1 MKRPTY
7 LNNPLNKKFKSILKT
22 TLPLLLGVFLVWYSL
37 SKVSLSKIIEYAQN
51 ADYTWII
58 LGVSLG
64 LLSHL
69 SRAYRWLFMLEPMGY
84 KIKFSNS
91 LMAVFATYLI
101 NYTIPRAGEVARAS
115 ILTNYEG
122 VPFEKGFGTI
132 VAERIADMIVMLS
145 IIAIT
150 LFLQFDFIY
159 GFLAEKFDP
168 IKIGIGLTVCLI
180 LGLLFFRLIKRSNN
194 NIAKKIKSFIN
205 GLIEGALS
213 IFKMK
218 KKWAFIF
225 HTLFIWSMYLLMFYI
240 TSLSMTELHGISAG
254 AILIGFIS
262 ASFSIAA
269 TNGGIGSY
277 PLAIYAAFS
286 IFGIAEEPS
295 IAFGWIIWASQTLM
309 IIVFGGLSLIYLPI
323 YNRNRVNTTKQ

>member
-1 MKRPTY
+1 MNKRAK
-7 LNNPLNKKFKSILKT
+7 NILKI

-37 SKVSLSKIIEYAQN
+37 SKVSISKVIEYAQN

-58 LGVSLG
+58 LGVFLG

-69 SRAYRWLFMLEPMGY
+69 SRSYRWLFMLEPMGY
-84 KIKFSNS
+84 KIKFGNS
-91 LMAVFATYLI
+91 IMAVFATYLI

-132 VAERIADMIVMLS
+132 VAERIADMLVMLG

-159 GFLAEKFDP
+159 GFLIEKFNP
-168 IKIGIGLTVCLI
+168 LKIGIALFICVI
-180 LGLLFFRLIKRSNN
+180 LGLLFLRLIKRSKSKL
-194 NIAKKIKSFIN
+194 ALKIRNFAN

-225 HTLFIWSMYLLMFYI
+225 HTLFIWGMYLLMFYV
-240 TSLSMTELHGISAG
+240 TSFSITELHGISAG

-295 IAFGWIIWASQTLM
+295 IAFGWIMWASQTLM
-309 IIVFGGLSLIYLPI
+309 VILFGGISLIYLPI
-323 YNRNRVNTTKQ
+323 YNRKKSAKQESPTH

>member
-1 MKRPTY
+1 M
-7 LNNPLNKKFKSILKT
+7 NKQAKNILKI

-37 SKVSLSKIIEYAQN
+37 SKVSISKVIEYAQN
-51 ADYTWII
+51 ADYTYII
-58 LGVSLG
+58 LGVFLG

-69 SRAYRWLFMLEPMGY
+69 SRSYRWIFMLEPMGY
-84 KIKFSNS
+84 KIKFGNS

-132 VAERIADMIVMLS
+132 VAERIADMLVMLG

-159 GFLAEKFDP
+159 GFLVEKFNP
-168 IKIGIGLTVCLI
+168 VKIGIALVVCIL
-180 LGLLFFRLIKRSNN
+180 LGLLFLRLIKQSNSKL
-194 NIAKKIKSFIN
+194 ALKIKNFAN

-225 HTLFIWSMYLLMFYI
+225 HTLFIWGMYLLMFYV
-240 TSLSMTELHGISAG
+240 TSFSITELHGISAG

-277 PLAIYAAFS
+277 PLAIFAAFS

-295 IAFGWIIWASQTLM
+295 IAFGWIMWASQTLM
-309 IIVFGGLSLIYLPI
+309 IILFGGLSLIYLPI
-323 YNRNRVNTTKQ
+323 YNRKKTAKQEQSTN

>member
-1 MKRPTY
+1 M
-7 LNNPLNKKFKSILKT
+7 NKKIKNILKI

-37 SKVSLSKIIEYAQN
+37 SKVSISELMVYVKN
-51 ADYTWII
+51 ADYKWIV
-58 LGVSLG
+58 LGMLLG

-69 SRAYRWLFMLEPMGY
+69 SRAYRWLFQLKPMGY
-84 KIKFSNS
+84 KVKFGNS
-91 LMAVFATYLI
+91 VMAVFATYLI

-115 ILTNYEG
+115 IITTYEG

-132 VAERIADMIVMLS
+132 VAERIADLIVMFG
-145 IIAIT
+145 IIGVT

-159 GFLAEKFDP
+159 GFLIEIFNPK
-168 IKIGIGLTVCLI
+168 KIFIALI
-180 LGLLFFRLIKRSNN
+180 ICALGMILFFRFIKKSKSK
-194 NIAKKIKSFIN
+194 IALKIRTFVN

-213 IFKMK
+213 IFKIK
-218 KKWAFIF
+218 KKWAYIF
-225 HTLFIWSMYLLMFYI
+225 HTLFIWAMYLLMFYI
-240 TSLSMTELHGISAG
+240 TTFSMSELEGVSTG

-295 IAFGWIIWASQTLM
+295 IAFGWIMWASQTLM
-309 IIVFGGLSLIYLPI
+309 IIIFGGLSLIYLPI
-323 YNRNRVNTTKQ
+323 YNRGSI